1 MADINVE
8 RKGGGRSPLPWI
20 LGLLALA
27 LLAFLLLRGCSDEGD
42 PAPAAAPAD
51 TVVTVDTTAMVP
63 ATAPAV
69 GAGAAAGAAAA
80 VSPDALPVGE
90 ILASADAYAGQ
101 TMSGTVTVP
110 QTPSDRGFW
119 VETGGERMFAILA
132 ERSEQVKDIDPGQ
145 TVRLTDARILR
156 GSESAQIPADVDA
169 EAKQTAQGQP
179 LFLLV
184 PANGVEIVS
193 GGSSI
198 GG

>member
-51 TVVTVDTTAMVP
+51 TVVTADTTAMAP
-63 ATAPAV
+63 ATAPAT
-69 GAGAAAGAAAA
+69 GAAAA

-101 TMSGTVTVP
+101 TMTGTVTVP

-119 VETGGERMFAILA
+119 VETGGQRMFAILA
-132 ERSEQVKDIDPGQ
+132 EASEQVKDIDPGQ

-156 GSESAQIPADVDA
+156 GSDSGQIPADVDA
-169 EAKQTAQGQP
+169 QAKQTAQGQP

-193 GGSSI
+193 GGNTTP
-198 GG
+198 G